1 MQDIHAPEALPQ
13 SAVEAFIKVVGA
25 EHALTDPTT
34 QTPYLEEWRG
44 TFTGMSPLVLRPG
57 SVEAVAEILKI
68 ANAHGIAVVPQA
80 GNTGLVGGQTP
91 HTTNT
96 EVVVS
101 IERLRTI
108 RSVDPDGNTLI
119 VDAGVTLAE
128 CQQAAEAEGRLF
140 PLSLPSEGSCRIG
153 GNIAT
158 NAGGVGVLAY
168 GNTRQ
173 LIMGLEVVLPDGRI
187 MSDLNTLKKNNTGY
201 DLKNLF
207 IGSEG
212 TLGIVTGAVLK
223 LFPLPAEKTTALVG
237 LTELDH
243 AIALL
248 DLAQGQAGGNLTAF
262 EFIPRLM
269 IDLVCKHL
277 DGARDP
283 LGEQYPWYLLLEI
296 SGAKADGAT
305 AELMEA
311 ILADAAE
318 RELIVDGVI
327 AGSVAQ
333 SKDLWMLREGIS
345 EAQKPEGGNAKH
357 DISVPIR
364 MIPEFVRRADKRI
377 LELMPDA
384 RPIPLGHF
392 GDGNVHYNVIQPVGM
407 NKADYIMRI
416 PEISAIVYDVVT
428 ELGGSVS
435 AEHGVGRA
443 KRDAFKRTKDP
454 VAYDVMRDIKRLFDP
469 NGIMNPGKIFPDA

>member
-1 MQDIHAPEALPQ
+1 MQDTHAIPVLPQ
-13 SAVEAFIKVVGA
+13 DAVAAFIDIVGR
-25 EHALTDPTT
+25 EHAIADPQL

-44 TFTGMSPLVLRPG
+44 TFTGVSPLILRPG
-57 SVEAVAEILKI
+57 SVEEVSAILKV
-68 ANAHGIAVVPQA
+68 ANDHGVPVVPQA

-91 HTTNT
+91 HMSGT

-101 IERLRTI
+101 IERLRSV
-108 RSVDPDGNTLI
+108 RFVDPDGNTLI

-128 CQQAAEAEGRLF
+128 CQQAAEGVGRLF

-223 LFPLPAEKTTALVG
+223 LFPLPAEKTTAMVTMQKLG
-237 LTELDH
+237 D

-248 DLAQGQAGGNLTAF
+248 ELAQGQAGGNLTAF
-262 EFIPRLM
+262 EFVPRLM
-269 IDLVCKHL
+269 IELVTKHM

-283 LGEQYPWYLLLEI
+283 FAEVYPWYLLLEI

-311 ILADAAE
+311 ILSDAAE
-318 RELIVDGVI
+318 RALIVDGVI

-333 SKDLWMLREGIS
+333 SKDLWVLREGIS

-357 DISVPIR
+357 DISVPINR
-364 MIPEFVRRADKRI
+364 IPEFIREADRRI
-377 LELMPDA
+377 LELLPDA
-384 RPIPLGHF
+384 RPVPLGHF
-392 GDGNVHYNVIQPVGM
+392 GDGNVHYNVIQPIGM
-407 NKADYIMRI
+407 DKAEYIARV
-416 PEISAIVYDVVT
+416 PEISAIVYDVV
-428 ELGGSVS
+428 EACGGSIS

-454 VAYDVMRDIKRLFDP
+454 VAYSLMRDIKRLLDP